1 MSNAMTLA
9 RPYAR
14 AAFAVARQ
22 GGRLPAWS
30 ALLGFSA
37 MAASQ
42 PQAMRLITHPKMSD
56 AEVVA
61 LIAPPGE
68 VDPNFREFLAVLA
81 RNQRM
86 TLLPEIAAMFDALR
100 AEEERVVKAMVTS
113 AAPMDQG
120 ELESIRTALSRRFG
134 REVELQ
140 TAVDPDLIGGAVID
154 TGEMVIDGSIRGKL
168 RRMEGAIAH

>member
-1 MSNAMTLA
+1 MSNALTLA

-22 GGRLPAWS
+22 SARLPAWS

-37 MAASQ
+37 AAAAQ
-42 PQAMRLITHPKMSD
+42 PQAARLITHPKMGD
-56 AEVVA
+56 EDVIA

-81 RNQRM
+81 RNQRV
-86 TLLPEIAAMFDALR
+86 TLLAEIAAMFDALR
-100 AEEERVVKAMVTS
+100 AEEERVLKATVTS
-113 AAPMDQG
+113 AAPMG
-120 ELESIRTALSRRFG
+120 GEELESIRKALSLRFG

-140 TAVDPDLIGGAVID
+140 TALDPELIGGAVID
-154 TGEMVIDGSIRGKL
+154 AGELVIDGSIRGKL